1 MKKIFDYITLLQK
14 YNTLK
19 NHCEMIENNFKNS
32 AYKNVLAYEQ
42 QKQMIEDLEE
52 QLKIAKELNLDIKK
66 ARRNKATVQRLKK
79 GDIEK

>member
-1 MKKIFDYITLLQK
+1 MKKILNYIKLLQK

-19 NHCEMIENNFKNS
+19 NHCEMVENNFKNS

-66 ARRNKATVQRLKK
+66 ERRNKATLQRLKK
-79 GDIEK
+79 GDVEK